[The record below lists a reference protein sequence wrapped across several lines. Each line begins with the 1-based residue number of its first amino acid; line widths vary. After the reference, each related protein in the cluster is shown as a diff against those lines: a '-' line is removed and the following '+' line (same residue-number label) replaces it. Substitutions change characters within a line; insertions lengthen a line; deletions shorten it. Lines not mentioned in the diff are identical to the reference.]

1 MIKNVISIVACLSSG
16 FLLPVQSVQA
26 AMGEASIPLPT
37 TGESSLDAKFY
48 LIIVLGVALIG
59 VVTYLLWKRMGK
71 NGNRNGES
79 FPEKILKEFDKVI
92 LIKPQPTDEEKRVLG
107 AFRVKYSQWCRDVGH
122 PDDKS
127 TATTIQIA
135 NLAVAWAYVQL
146 RNYVSA
152 WSVVP
157 TEQII
162 TAKSS
167 GAGFGSTNNPVSR
180 KWHLNDAEP
189 ALRLE
194 LERARILQA
203 ISASANGP
211 QLQPRGKR
219 PSELANEAFDG
230 LANPSSPIAVEVEA
244 ILSQPNG
251 WNGWNKAVELI
262 YSQLNIAQNGPRAGD
277 LRGLA
282 LPVVIALLERTKD
295 LILTGSAPNSLSRLP
310 EIIKEITPS
319 YFSPPTPDEIKLPG
333 LYFQVIRLWE
343 KKNPLVLLPGSLV
356 EIANLGL
363 KRLVGTGKWIPEG
376 KDLRLNIVESRIKS
390 KEYLSLARQ
399 IIEDWLVVC
408 KGEDPVNYKLCIDP
422 YADDLLECAKD
433 EPTAWREAFIG
444 EAELES
450 QLRQLS
456 KVDSSNFNKEKIP
469 EPFMGFSAL
478 PIAEV
483 CGRWRFVNEANVFT
497 DQGNYGGTSSGEV
510 RKAVYYVFN
519 TASQKEQFKNLKI
532 EVKCDGQ
539 LLQKIGS
546 FGHPLTQEEG
556 TGLEPVKVTD
566 EGDLTSYKL
575 PTKTEFTTLFEAM
588 CGIDFSMLSVP
599 HSPEGRAAKVQ
610 IYTGTGPAIDIEVKR
625 TASEPVQVASE
636 NLYNMAVLV
645 GITCGIDE
653 FTPHFSTHSAQVA
666 SLLHELARHMGPRGQ
681 EDRGYGARPV
691 GLFEGVVTTDSQ
703 CTLLQLALSKEAEA
717 RRSQLFPQAVAAKS
731 RYVTEAEE
739 MYNAMPQNIR
749 AAFGRFLD
757 YAFHQKW
764 IGEPAYTKLTFL
776 KKPTGPSVS
785 AVVGPSRKTELD
797 DRPVRV
803 EDGNMQG
810 LANFLRMPIE
820 RVRYN
825 LSNMGAVWRKHC
837 ESRNEHELAAF
848 LRGLGH

>member
-59 VVTYLLWKRMGK
+59 VVAYLFWKSLR
-71 NGNRNGES
+71 R
-79 FPEKILKEFDKVI
+79 PLIDHAEKILKEFEVVI
-92 LIKPQPTDEEKRVLG
+92 LKKTQPTDEEKRVLG

-146 RNYVSA
+146 RNYASA

-167 GAGFGSTNNPVSR
+167 GAGFGSANNPVSR

-203 ISASANGP
+203 ISASANWP
-211 QLQPRGKR
+211 QLQLRGKK
-219 PSELANEAFDG
+219 PGEFANESFALLANT
-230 LANPSSPIAVEVEA
+230 SSPISVEVEA
-244 ILSQPNG
+244 ILSQPYG

-319 YFSPPTPDEIKLPG
+319 YFSPPTPDEMKLPG

-363 KRLVGTGKWIPEG
+363 KRLVGTGKWISEG

-399 IIEDWLVVC
+399 IIEDWLVIC
-408 KGEDPVNYKLCIDP
+408 KARIRSVISFVSI
-422 YADDLLECAKD
+422 
-433 EPTAWREAFIG
+433 PTR
-444 EAELES
+444 
-450 QLRQLS
+450 
-456 KVDSSNFNKEKIP
+456 
-469 EPFMGFSAL
+469 
-478 PIAEV
+478 
-483 CGRWRFVNEANVFT
+483 T
-497 DQGNYGGTSSGEV
+497 
-510 RKAVYYVFN
+510 
-519 TASQKEQFKNLKI
+519 
-532 EVKCDGQ
+532 
-539 LLQKIGS
+539 
-546 FGHPLTQEEG
+546 
-556 TGLEPVKVTD
+556 
-566 EGDLTSYKL
+566 
-575 PTKTEFTTLFEAM
+575 
-588 CGIDFSMLSVP
+588 
-599 HSPEGRAAKVQ
+599 
-610 IYTGTGPAIDIEVKR
+610 IYW
-625 TASEPVQVASE
+625 
-636 NLYNMAVLV
+636 
-645 GITCGIDE
+645 
-653 FTPHFSTHSAQVA
+653 SAQRMNPP
-666 SLLHELARHMGPRGQ
+666 H
-681 EDRGYGARPV
+681 
-691 GLFEGVVTTDSQ
+691 GVK
-703 CTLLQLALSKEAEA
+703 LS
-717 RRSQLFPQAVAAKS
+717 
-731 RYVTEAEE
+731 
-739 MYNAMPQNIR
+739 
-749 AAFGRFLD
+749 
-757 YAFHQKW
+757 
-764 IGEPAYTKLTFL
+764 
-776 KKPTGPSVS
+776 
-785 AVVGPSRKTELD
+785 
-797 DRPVRV
+797 
-803 EDGNMQG
+803 
-810 LANFLRMPIE
+810 
-820 RVRYN
+820 
-825 LSNMGAVWRKHC
+825 
-837 ESRNEHELAAF
+837 
-848 LRGLGH
+848 

>member
-1 MIKNVISIVACLSSG
+1 MIKNVLSIAACLYSG
-16 FLLPVQSVQA
+16 FLVPVQSVQA
-26 AMGEASIPLPT
+26 ALGEASIPLPT
-37 TGESSLDAKFY
+37 TGESSLDAKSY
-48 LIIVLGVALIG
+48 LIIVLSVALIG
-59 VVTYLLWKRMGK
+59 VVAYLLWKWFTGTDEVK
-71 NGNRNGES
+71 NRDKES
-79 FPEKILKEFDKVI
+79 LILKEFDKVI
-92 LIKPQPTDEEKRVLG
+92 LIKPQPTDEENRVLG
-107 AFRVKYSQWCRDVGH
+107 AYRVKYSQWRRDVGIL
-122 PDDKS
+122 DDKS
-127 TATTIQIA
+127 TAATIQIA

-146 RNYVSA
+146 RNYASA

-167 GAGFGSTNNPVSR
+167 GAGFGSANNPVSR

-244 ILSQPNG
+244 MLSQPNG
-251 WNGWNKAVELI
+251 WNGWNEAVEII

-295 LILTGSAPNSLSRLP
+295 LILTGSAPDSLSRLP
-310 EIIKEITPS
+310 EIINEITPS
-319 YFSPPTPDEIKLPG
+319 YFSPPTPDEMKLPG

-343 KKNPLVLLPGSLV
+343 KKNPLVILPESLV

-399 IIEDWLVVC
+399 IIEDWLVIC
-408 KGEDPVNYKLCIDP
+408 KGEDPVSYKLCIDP

-444 EAELES
+444 EAELEA
-450 QLRQLS
+450 QLRQQGQIL
-456 KVDSSNFNKEKIP
+456 
-469 EPFMGFSAL
+469 EPFMGFGAL

-599 HSPEGRAAKVQ
+599 HGQPAKVQ

-625 TASEPVQVASE
+625 TASEPVQFASE
-636 NLYNMAVLV
+636 YLYNMAVLV

-717 RRSQLFPQAVAAKS
+717 RRSQLFPAGAAKS
-731 RYVTEAEE
+731 RYVAEAEE
-739 MYNAMPQNIR
+739 MYNAMPQNVR
-749 AAFGRFLD
+749 AAFARFLD
-757 YAFHQKW
+757 YAFHQKL

-785 AVVGPSRKTELD
+785 AAVGPSRKTELD

-825 LSNMGAVWRKHC
+825 LSNMGAVWRQHC

>member
-16 FLLPVQSVQA
+16 FLVSVQSAQA

-48 LIIVLGVALIG
+48 LIIVLSVALIG
-59 VVTYLLWKRMGK
+59 VVAYLLWKWWKDKPEDEGLA
-71 NGNRNGES
+71 
-79 FPEKILKEFDKVI
+79 EKILKDFKDVI
-92 LIKPQPTDEEKRVLG
+92 LKKSPPTDEELRVLG
-107 AFRVKYSQWCRDVGH
+107 EIQFKYSQWCRDVGLLDH
-122 PDDKS
+122 KS
-127 TATTIQIA
+127 SKNANIA

-146 RNYVSA
+146 RNYASA

-162 TAKSS
+162 AAKSS

-211 QLQPRGKR
+211 QLQPRGKK
-219 PSELANEAFDG
+219 PGEFANESFALLANT
-230 LANPSSPIAVEVEA
+230 SSPISVEVEA
-244 ILSQPNG
+244 ILSQPYG

-319 YFSPPTPDEIKLPG
+319 YFSPPTPDEMKLPG

-363 KRLVGTGKWIPEG
+363 KRLVGTGKWISEG

-408 KGEDPVNYKLCIDP
+408 KGEDPISYKLCIDP

-433 EPTAWREAFIG
+433 EPNAWREAFIG
-444 EAELES
+444 EAELEG

-599 HSPEGRAAKVQ
+599 HGQPAKVQ

-717 RRSQLFPQAVAAKS
+717 RRSQLFPAGAAKS
-731 RYVTEAEE
+731 RYVAEAEE
-739 MYNAMPQNIR
+739 MYNAMPQNVR
-749 AAFGRFLD
+749 AAFARFLD

-764 IGEPAYTKLTFL
+764 IGKPAYIKLTFL
-776 KKPTGPSVS
+776 PRPTGPGTGTGTGQ
-785 AVVGPSRKTELD
+785 GPGQGPGPGPGPIVLPD
-797 DRPVRV
+797 V
-803 EDGNMQG
+803 NMQG

-820 RVRYN
+820 RVQYR
-825 LSNMGAVWRKHC
+825 LSEMGAIWRKYC
-837 ESRNEHELAAF
+837 ESKNEHELAAY
-848 LRGLGH
+848 LRGLGY

>member
-37 TGESSLDAKFY
+37 TGESSLDAKLY

-59 VVTYLLWKRMGK
+59 VVAYLLWKRMGK
-71 NGNRNGES
+71 NGNPNGES
-79 FPEKILKEFDKVI
+79 FPEKNLKEFDKVI

-146 RNYVSA
+146 RNYASA

-167 GAGFGSTNNPVSR
+167 RAGFGSANNPVSR

-251 WNGWNKAVELI
+251 WNGWNKAVEII

-319 YFSPPTPDEIKLPG
+319 YFSPPTPDEMKLPG

-363 KRLVGTGKWIPEG
+363 KRLVGTGKWISEG

-399 IIEDWLVVC
+399 IIEDWLVIC
-408 KGEDPVNYKLCIDP
+408 KGEDPVSYKLCIDP

-444 EAELES
+444 EAELEA

-456 KVDSSNFNKEKIP
+456 KIDSSSFNKGQIL

-497 DQGNYGGTSSGEV
+497 DQGNYGGTNNGDV
-510 RKAVYYVFN
+510 CKAVYYVFN

-599 HSPEGRAAKVQ
+599 HGQPAKVQ

-625 TASEPVQVASE
+625 TASDPVHVASE
-636 NLYNMAVLV
+636 NLYNMAVFV

-681 EDRGYGARPV
+681 EDRGNGARPV

-717 RRSQLFPQAVAAKS
+717 RRSQLFPLAAAKS

-749 AAFGRFLD
+749 AAFARFLD
-757 YAFHQKW
+757 YAFHQKL

-785 AVVGPSRKTELD
+785 AAVGPSRKTELD

>member
-1 MIKNVISIVACLSSG
+1 MIKNVISIAACLHSG
-16 FLLPVQSVQA
+16 FLVPVQSVQA

-37 TGESSLDAKFY
+37 TGESSLDVKFY
-48 LIIVLGVALIG
+48 VIIVLGVALIG
-59 VVTYLLWKRMGK
+59 LVIYLFRWPPPPPPPP
-71 NGNRNGES
+71 
-79 FPEKILKEFDKVI
+79 PEKILKEFEGAI
-92 LIKPQPTDEEKRVLG
+92 LIKLHPTDEEKRVLG
-107 AFRVKYSQWCRDVGH
+107 AFRVKYSQWCRDVGNA
-122 PDDKS
+122 DDKS

-135 NLAVAWAYVQL
+135 NLVVAWAFVEIRDYS
-146 RNYVSA
+146 SA
-152 WSVVP
+152 WKFVP

-162 TAKSS
+162 ASTAKSS
-167 GAGFGSTNNPVSR
+167 GSGFGSTNTLVSR
-180 KWHLNDAEP
+180 KWHFNDAEP

-203 ISASANGP
+203 ISVSANGP
-211 QLQPRGKR
+211 QLPPRGKK
-219 PSELANEAFDG
+219 PSELANIAFVG
-230 LANPSSPIAVEVEA
+230 LANLSSPIAVEVEA

-262 YSQLNIAQNGPRAGD
+262 YSQLNITQNDSRAGD
-277 LRGLA
+277 LRGSA

-319 YFSPPTPDEIKLPG
+319 YFSPPTPDEMKLPG

-408 KGEDPVNYKLCIDP
+408 KGEDPINYKLCIDP
-422 YADDLLECAKD
+422 YADNLLECAKN
-433 EPTAWREAFIG
+433 EPNAWREAFIG
-444 EAELES
+444 EAELEA

-497 DQGNYGGTSSGEV
+497 DQGNYGGINNGDV

-599 HSPEGRAAKVQ
+599 HGQPAKVQ

-717 RRSQLFPQAVAAKS
+717 RRSQLFPAGAAKS
-731 RYVTEAEE
+731 RYVAEAEE
-739 MYNAMPQNIR
+739 MYNAMPQNVR
-749 AAFGRFLD
+749 AAYARFLD
-757 YAFHQKW
+757 YAFHQKM

-776 KKPTGPSVS
+776 KKPAGPSVS
-785 AVVGPSRKTELD
+785 AGTGAVRKPEPVGFTARA
-797 DRPVRV
+797 
-803 EDGNMQG
+803 EDGNVQG

-825 LSNMGAVWRKHC
+825 LPKMGAIWRKHC
-837 ESRNEHELAAF
+837 ESSNEHELAAY